1 MIYLNTHSTTLEVKN
16 INILKF
22 KTSIIKKQKSRLRQ
36 VTDWERYFQCVKKKK
51 KPSVQ
56 NEDRNTEEKR
66 KMNAWKYLVTRERS
80 VGSILSSFHLIS
92 LSVWKSLFC
101 SDAQLSPP

>member
-36 VTDWERYFQCVKKKK
+36 VTDWERYFQCVK
-51 KPSVQ
+51 
-56 NEDRNTEEKR
+56 
-66 KMNAWKYLVTRERS
+66 
-80 VGSILSSFHLIS
+80 
-92 LSVWKSLFC
+92 
-101 SDAQLSPP
+101 